1 MYNFLLPMFTL
12 VGLVAANCDTG
23 LCPGSFPNKTLEE
36 TFGDQVRTCCTG
48 HNSYIF
54 TDFCDV
60 STLPL
65 NTSTQKMNS
74 PLSKGYL
81 IFQDRPEL
89 HGKRVCGHPDS
100 APKEQEID
108 VDELCPAHCNS
119 HLGHHFNLSNIGMN
133 LNSGNFQIINP
144 SQALKVSQ

>member
-1 MYNFLLPMFTL
+1 MLFSSSCF
-12 VGLVAANCDTG
+12 
-23 LCPGSFPNKTLEE
+23 
-36 TFGDQVRTCCTG
+36 
-48 HNSYIF
+48 
-54 TDFCDV
+54 
-60 STLPL
+60 
-65 NTSTQKMNS
+65 NTSIRKRDLPS
-74 PLSKGYL
+74 LKGYL

-89 HGKRVCGHPDS
+89 YGKRVCGHPDS